1 MTDLITL
8 ASGFCFIVGG
18 FLCITGGVG
27 LLRFPDFFCRI
38 HAAGVT
44 ETLAT
49 PLLLTGVMLQL
60 GWSQDSA
67 KLLLVMAFVLATNPT
82 AAHAMAKAALEGGL
96 RPQVDEVDVVTGPAD
111 QEDRSSKP

>member
-1 MTDLITL
+1 MSDWITL
-8 ASGFCFIVGG
+8 ASGLCFSLGG

-27 LLRFPDFFCRI
+27 LLRFPDFFSRV

-49 PLLLTGVMLQL
+49 PLLLSGVMLQL
-60 GWSQDSA
+60 GWSQDSL

-82 AAHAMAKAALEGGL
+82 AAHAMAKAALDGGL
-96 RPQVDEVDVVTGPAD
+96 RPQIEQDDTTD
-111 QEDRSSKP
+111 QEGRSSKP